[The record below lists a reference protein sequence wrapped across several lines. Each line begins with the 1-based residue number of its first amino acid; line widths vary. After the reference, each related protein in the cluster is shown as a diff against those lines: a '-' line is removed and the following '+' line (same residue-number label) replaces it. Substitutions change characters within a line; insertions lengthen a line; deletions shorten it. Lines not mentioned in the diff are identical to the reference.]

1 MTQPTDD
8 VSVQLSSGRHGLSR
22 EAVAASQRKRIIEAM
37 VAAVAQRGYAA
48 TRVVDVIAR
57 AGVSRRTFYELFRDK
72 EQCFLAAYDEVF
84 GRLVA
89 DTSDAFESAA
99 GQAWSERIRA
109 AMTALLVGL
118 ADDPAAARFSIVEVF
133 VVGARA
139 VARRDAALRRLGD
152 LVDAGRSES
161 SLELPGITG
170 KAIIGGIN
178 ELLYADI
185 RAGAA
190 AELPS
195 RLPDIIFWI
204 TEPFLGIA
212 GAGRERD
219 RAREQL
225 PERV

>member
-1 MTQPTDD
+1 MTQPADD

-133 VVGARA
+133 VGGPRA